1 MAQVKIYGHRERL
14 AGRRQAMSDAI
25 QTALVEALT
34 LPPDKRFHRFIALEA
49 EDFIHPADRSPDYT
63 IIEISMFAGR
73 SAEAKHKLIRLLF
86 ARIDAIGIAPRDVEI
101 TITETPRANWGIR
114 GQPGDELALPY
125 EVDV

>member
-14 AGRRQAMSDAI
+14 IGRRQAISDAV

-34 LPPDKRFHRFIALEA
+34 LPPDKRFHRFFPL
-49 EDFIHPADRSPDYT
+49 DPDHFFHPPDRSPDYT
-63 IIEISMFAGR
+63 IIEISMFEGR

-86 ARIDAIGIAPRDVEI
+86 ARLQAVGIAPPDLEI
-101 TITETPRANWGIR
+101 TITETPRGNWGIR
-114 GQPGDELALPY
+114 GVPGDELSLLY